1 MLISALGKIFGTRNE
16 RILKQYRQILNQIN
30 SLESKFIVLSDQEL
44 KEYSLGLKEKIKN
57 GQTLEQIRNEAF
69 AVCREVSKRVMG
81 MRHFDVQILGGLALH
96 EGKIAEMRTGEGKTL
111 VATLAA
117 YLNALSGN
125 GVHIVTV
132 NDYLAERDAN
142 IMKPLYEA
150 LGLTVG
156 ANISTLTGI
165 QKKEVYEND
174 IIYGTNSEFGFDYL
188 RNNLVND
195 LNERT
200 QRKLNFAIV
209 DEVDSILID
218 EARTPLIISES
229 SDESS
234 DLFIHMNEFVK
245 SLKREMV
252 ENDGGDFFIEE
263 EKKAIYITETG
274 YKNIEKGL
282 IEKGFLNNHNDMYHD
297 IGLKFLHHIN
307 NALRAHFLFLN
318 NQQYIVKDGE
328 VVIVDEFTGRLSE
341 GRRWSDGLHQAIEAK
356 ENVEIKKESKT
367 LATITYQNFFLLYKK
382 LSGMTG
388 TAATESVEFF
398 NIYNLET
405 LVLPTNNPIKRNDH
419 QDIIYA
425 KFNDK
430 LKAIV
435 EEVKKS
441 HAKGQ
446 PVLVGTSSIESSE
459 IMANL
464 LTKEGLKFSLLNAKY
479 HEEEAEIIAQAGK
492 LNAITIATNMA
503 GRGTDIILGGNTA
516 PLLKFVES
524 TPDIIE
530 TERVKLIYKI
540 KNEWKKEHEAV
551 LKAGGLKVIG
561 FEKNEARRIDNQ
573 LRGRSGRQGD
583 IGESIFY
590 LSLEDELFRIFGG
603 DRFKSLVASL
613 KIEEGTQLQNGLL
626 NKLLYNAQVKLE
638 NNNYEIRKNLIEF
651 DKVLNDQRKVFYK
664 LRNDILE
671 EEEVFP
677 YIEDMIEFFVDD
689 LLSNNQVLPNSMY
702 EQWNMVELKNA
713 LSYLKLNDYIT
724 EEVMKKWEEEDYH
737 LIKQSIMRGMLEA
750 YTEKTNV
757 LDKYSKNYVE
767 KTTILGRMDKHWQYH
782 LTNMDKVKEF
792 IHLRAFAQK
801 DPKQEYKKEAH
812 QGFLYLF
819 DVVKIEVVE
828 FLLKTE
834 FVFHEED
841 NQNTYESPIEH
852 QYEEIVGESDFPLI
866 ENPDNLIEEEKD
878 EKKELIP
885 LLNNGQS
892 MDFSRVGRNEI
903 CPCGSGLR
911 FKHCHGKLN

>member
-1 MLISALGKIFGTRNE
+1 MLIATLGKVFGSRNE

-30 SLESKFIVLSDQEL
+30 SLEPKFAALSNEEL
-44 KEYSLGLKEKIKN
+44 KDYSLSLKERVKK

-69 AVCREVSKRVMG
+69 ALCRETSKRVMG
-81 MRHFDVQILGGLALH
+81 MRHFDVQIMGGLTLH

-142 IMKPLYEA
+142 IMRPLYEA

-156 ANISTLTGI
+156 ANISTLNNS

-188 RNNLVND
+188 RNNLVTD
-195 LNERT
+195 INERT
-200 QRKLNFAIV
+200 QRKLNFSIV

-234 DLFIHMNEFVK
+234 DLFIHMNQYVK
-245 SLKREMV
+245 SLKREMI

-263 EKKAIYITETG
+263 EKRQIYITETG
-274 YKNIEKGL
+274 YKRIEKDL
-282 IEKGFLNNHNDMYHD
+282 IEQGLLNNHNDMYHD

-307 NALRAHFLFLN
+307 NALRAHYLFLN

-388 TAATESVEFF
+388 TAATESLEFF

-405 LVLPTNNPIKRNDH
+405 LILPTNNQIKRHDH
-419 QDIIYA
+419 KDIIYA

-435 EEVKKS
+435 NEVKKS

-459 IMANL
+459 IMAKL
-464 LTKEGLKFSLLNAKY
+464 LEQEGLKFNLLNAKY

-503 GRGTDIILGGNTA
+503 GRGTDIILGGNSS
-516 PLLKFVES
+516 PLLKFIETS
-524 TPDIIE
+524 PDIEEQDRIKLLE
-530 TERVKLIYKI
+530 KVKL
-540 KNEWKKEHEAV
+540 EWQKEHDLV
-551 LKAGGLKVIG
+551 LSAGGLKVIG

-583 IGESIFY
+583 IGESIFF

-603 DRFKSLVASL
+603 DRFKTLVSSLQ
-613 KIEEGTQLQNGLL
+613 IEEGTQLQNGLL

-638 NNNYEIRKNLIEF
+638 NNNYETRKNLIEF
-651 DKVLNDQRKVFYK
+651 DKVLNDQRKTFYK
-664 LRNDILE
+664 LRSDILE
-671 EEEVFP
+671 DDDVGP
-677 YIEDMIEFFVDD
+677 YIEDMFEFFVED
-689 LLSNNQVLPNSMY
+689 LLHNNQILPHSMY
-702 EQWNMVELKNA
+702 EQWNLVELKNA
-713 LSYLKLNDYIT
+713 INYLKLNQYIT
-724 EEVMKKWEEEDYH
+724 DEVISKWEDQDYE
-737 LIKQSIMRGMLEA
+737 LIKQSVLRGMIES
-750 YTEKTNV
+750 YMEKTKV
-757 LDKYSKNYVE
+757 LDNFSKNYVE

-801 DPKQEYKKEAH
+801 DPKQEYKREAH
-812 QGFLYLF
+812 EGFLYLF
-819 DVVKIEVVE
+819 AVVKIEVAE

-834 FVFHEED
+834 FVFHENEE
-841 NQNTYESPIEH
+841 NNTNTYEQPQEH
-852 QYEEIVGESDFPLI
+852 HYEEIIGESDFPLI
-866 ENPDNLIEEEKD
+866 ETPENIVENSDIEQ
-878 EKKELIP
+878 KKEMIP
-885 LLNNGQS
+885 LS
-892 MDFSRVGRNEI
+892 HDYDFSRVSRNDL
-903 CPCGSGLR
+903 CPCGSGLKY
-911 FKHCHGKLN
+911 KHCHGKLN

>member
-1 MLISALGKIFGTRNE
+1 MLISALGKVFGTRNE
-16 RILKQYRQILNQIN
+16 RILNQYRQILNQIN
-30 SLESKFIVLSDQEL
+30 NIESKFSSMSDEEL
-44 KEYSLGLKEKIKN
+44 KEYSLALKEKVKN

-69 AVCREVSKRVMG
+69 ALCREVSKRVMG

-125 GVHIVTV
+125 GVHVVTV

-156 ANISTLTGI
+156 ANISTLSSLE
-165 QKKEVYEND
+165 KKEVYNCD
-174 IIYGTNSEFGFDYL
+174 ILYGTNSEFGFDYL
-188 RNNLVND
+188 RNNLVTD
-195 LNERT
+195 LNDRT
-200 QRKLNFAIV
+200 QKKLNFAIV

-234 DLFIHMNEFVK
+234 DLFIHMNEFIK
-245 SLKREMV
+245 NLKREMI

-263 EKKAIYITETG
+263 EKKQIYITETG

-282 IEKGFLNNHNDMYHD
+282 IERGLLDSHNDMYHD

-307 NALRAHFLFLN
+307 NALRAHYLFLN

-356 ENVEIKKESKT
+356 ENVEINKESKT

-388 TAATESVEFF
+388 TASTESLEFF
-398 NIYNLET
+398 NIYHLET
-405 LVLPTNNPIKRNDH
+405 ITLPTNNPIKRKDH
-419 QDIIYA
+419 TDIIYA

-430 LKAIV
+430 LKAIL
-435 EEVKKS
+435 EEIKTS
-441 HAKGQ
+441 HEKGQ

-459 IMANL
+459 IVANL
-464 LTKEGLKFSLLNAKY
+464 LRQEGLKFNLLNAKY
-479 HEEEAEIIAQAGK
+479 HEAEAEIIEQAGK
-492 LNAITIATNMA
+492 LKAITIATNMA
-503 GRGTDIILGGNTA
+503 GRGTDIILGGNTG
-516 PLLKFVES
+516 PLLKF
-524 TPDIIE
+524 IE
-530 TERVKLIYKI
+530 TTADIEEGERVKLLRKV

-551 LKAGGLKVIG
+551 LQAGGLKVIG

-583 IGESIFY
+583 IGESIFF

-603 DRFKSLVASL
+603 DRFKTLVSSL

-664 LRNDILE
+664 FRNDILE

-677 YIEDMIEFFVDD
+677 YVEDMIEFFVDD
-689 LLSNNQVLPNSMY
+689 LLNNNHVFANSVY
-702 EQWNMVELKNA
+702 EQWNIVELKNA
-713 LSYLKLNDYIT
+713 LSYLKLNNYIT
-724 EEVMKKWEEEDYH
+724 QEVINKWEDEDYERVRE
-737 LIKQSIMRGMLEA
+737 SIVRGMLES
-750 YTEKTNV
+750 YMDKTSI
-757 LDKYSKNYVE
+757 LDIASKNYVE
-767 KTTILGRMDKHWQYH
+767 RTTVLGRMDKHWQYH

-812 QGFLYLF
+812 QGFLYMF
-819 DVVKIEVVE
+819 DIIKIEVVE
-828 FLLKTE
+828 FLLKTD
-834 FVFHEED
+834 FVFHDETDSVET
-841 NQNTYESPIEH
+841 NNNHVLEH
-852 QYEEIVGESDFPLI
+852 QEIITQQDFPLI
-866 ENPDNLIEEEKD
+866 DNPENIVEQDNNSRN
-878 EKKELIP
+878 ELMP
-885 LLNNGQS
+885 LLINSQEI
-892 MDFSRVGRNEI
+892 DYSRVSRNEI